1 MLFNDF
7 NFLETNRI
15 NDTFHLIGRDSPSSR
30 LNDSFRTYN
39 FQNLLNGNFGFR
51 DYSHLNDSIEIY
63 RERERMRETENE
75 SLNLKEI
82 KSKNDYFMEEKNINY
97 KLYPLYINWKKI
109 ENNSIDNAY
118 YNIFKL
124 FGYFGIAIFNLL
136 IEANNNEGN
145 YNHKNF
151 LKSLYY
157 YEKKYFLIL
166 EIKNNE
172 FFKRLICIYDDVI
185 HLIKNKIIIFKEITV
200 FLIVMRLYETYFST
214 INENNKLIEVLK
226 YQYLIICHLK
236 DDEYKKIYNK
246 YYKHLD
252 LSECHFC
259 ILRNSCKYPKTK
271 SNYINYIKSIYKK
284 INKKPQIIIKEES
297 Q

>member
-136 IEANNNEGN
+136 IEANNNEVN

-151 LKSLYY
+151 LKSFM
-157 YEKKYFLIL
+157 KK
-166 EIKNNE
+166 N
-172 FFKRLICIYDDVI
+172 
-185 HLIKNKIIIFKEITV
+185 IF
-200 FLIVMRLYETYFST
+200 
-214 INENNKLIEVLK
+214 
-226 YQYLIICHLK
+226 
-236 DDEYKKIYNK
+236 
-246 YYKHLD
+246 
-252 LSECHFC
+252 
-259 ILRNSCKYPKTK
+259 
-271 SNYINYIKSIYKK
+271 
-284 INKKPQIIIKEES
+284 
-297 Q
+297 